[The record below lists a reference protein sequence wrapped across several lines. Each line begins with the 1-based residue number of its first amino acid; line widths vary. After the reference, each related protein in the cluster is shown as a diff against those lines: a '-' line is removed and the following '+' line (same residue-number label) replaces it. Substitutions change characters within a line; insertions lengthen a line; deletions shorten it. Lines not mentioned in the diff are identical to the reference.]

1 MTRIIITHLEVR
13 RIRDRVTAPVKIP
26 PRLPFQIRKLERKR
40 LLVLMHHPPRS
51 VKIAV
56 ERHDDDWFALPAA
69 IHGCQPSRLPEDLAD
84 DADDEDAVPCVV
96 DPLAARVVLRE
107 IRIER
112 TLFFHEGFELPKVD
126 GIAVPEQKWSGFLRL
141 GRRVM
146 GVRAMHL
153 VHVLMRIAPCEDQY
167 TQANM
172 RSTYHAPC
180 DDSRCGLERD
190 D

>member
-1 MTRIIITHLEVR
+1 
-13 RIRDRVTAPVKIP
+13 
-26 PRLPFQIRKLERKR
+26 
-40 LLVLMHHPPRS
+40 MHHPPRS

-56 ERHDDDWFALPAA
+56 ERHDNDWFALPAA

-146 GVRAMHL
+146 GVRAMH
-153 VHVLMRIAPCEDQY
+153 
-167 TQANM
+167 
-172 RSTYHAPC
+172 HAPC